1 MYHDMTWFPQI
12 MTYLFQGLFK
22 DFWGIFSRTF
32 QGLFFVLSNIHSWKN
47 YQQWTF
53 YKVIQW
59 PLDLEFAWKIGGRFV
74 YVFLTFLHDLLYY
87 GNNTASNNS
96 AWRGYGGPPQKI
108 FIRISTKP
116 CNSGGYTSLVIMPQ
130 KETAN
135 FEIDWYIE
143 TYNIHKYM

>member
-1 MYHDMTWFPQI
+1 MICCIMVIIQPQTI
-12 MTYLFQGLFK
+12 L
-22 DFWGIFSRTF
+22 
-32 QGLFFVLSNIHSWKN
+32 
-47 YQQWTF
+47 
-53 YKVIQW
+53 
-59 PLDLEFAWKIGGRFV
+59 LEG
-74 YVFLTFLHDLLYY
+74 
-87 GNNTASNNS
+87 
-96 AWRGYGGPPQKI
+96 GYGGPPQKI